1 MLGGT
6 VRGATTRLRLPTVD
20 DLPSYQRWSA
30 DMRVRAGGPMG
41 RIGEPAMQATWKE
54 RLIEWEKDKE
64 TVVWSIE
71 LGSSADGAPAS
82 SPDGTTPIG
91 VAAVRFSGAPA
102 SDTIDVTRLVI
113 DPDRWRSGYGW
124 DAALTMHRWVFD
136 LCHLRV
142 ADMDLPADN
151 AAGLRIAAKLG
162 YERYALGHGVYYRDG
177 GYVDQQRLRMDLET
191 WDARWGATQRE
202 YATPLGE
209 ELER

>member
-6 VRGATTRLRLPTVD
+6 VRGTTTRLRLPTVD

-54 RLIEWEKDKE
+54 RLIEWEKEKE

-71 LGSSADGAPAS
+71 TAS
-82 SPDGTTPIG
+82 SPPDGSG
-91 VAAVRFSGAPA
+91 LVGMAAVHFSGAPA
-102 SDTIDVTRLVI
+102 SDTIDVKRLVV

-124 DAALTMHRWVFD
+124 DAALTLHRWIFD
-136 LCHLRV
+136 ICHLRV
-142 ADMDLPADN
+142 ADIDLPADN
-151 AAGLRIAAKLG
+151 VAALRIAAKLG
-162 YERYALGHGVYYRDG
+162 YERYALGHAVYYGDG
-177 GYVDQQRLRMDLET
+177 RYVDQQRLRMDLDT